1 MTLLAVPVTE
11 EDFNFLQT
19 WASKQG
25 TTVES
30 FLAEQAHILRL
41 QLQQPI
47 HPAVLSATGVIEQTA
62 DGKADHLVHLAQKH
76 A

>member
-1 MTLLAVPVTE
+1 MILLAVPVTE

-30 FLAEQAHILRL
+30 FLAEQAHTLRL
-41 QLQQPI
+41 QLQKPI
-47 HPAVLSATGVIEQTA
+47 HPAVLSASGVLEQTA
-62 DGKADHLVHLAQKH
+62 NTKAEHFDRLAQKH

>member
-1 MTLLAVPVTE
+1 MTVLSVPMAE
-11 EDFNFLQT
+11 EDFTFLRT
-19 WASKQG
+19 WASKHG

-30 FLAEQAHILRL
+30 FLAEQAHTLRI

-47 HPAVLSATGVIEQTA
+47 HPAVISATGVLEKVS
-62 DGKADHLVHLAQKH
+62 DEKAEHLERLEKKH